1 MAKIAVLASHN
12 GSGFDALLKAQTL
25 GDLDR
30 NIALV
35 ISNNS
40 DAKVLQ
46 KAKLNN
52 IDIHVVNSKTSNNPQ
67 ESIQSLLTKYE
78 VDFVFLSGYM
88 KKIDAKTT
96 QMFKIL
102 NSHPALLPAYGG
114 NGMYGRYVHEAVIK
128 NNEKFSGV
136 TIHMVN
142 EEFDEGEIIH
152 QKQFELDSSETVDSL
167 ESKVKQLEKIAIVEA
182 LKKCLK

>member
-12 GSGFDALLKAQTL
+12 GNGFDALLKAQIL
-25 GDLDR
+25 GDLD
-30 NIALV
+30 IEIVLV

-52 IDIHVVNSKTSNNPQ
+52 IDVHVVNSKTSSDTQ
-67 ESIQSLLTKYE
+67 ESIQELLTSYG

-88 KKIDAKTT
+88 KKIPAKIT

-114 NGMYGRYVHEAVIK
+114 NGMYGRYVHEAVI
-128 NNEKFSGV
+128 NNKEKFSGV

-142 EEFDEGEIIH
+142 EEFDEGEIIL
-152 QKQFELDSSETVDSL
+152 QKQLKLDSEETVDSL
-167 ESKVKQLEKIAIVEA
+167 ETKVKQLEKTAIVEA
-182 LKKCLK
+182 FKICLN